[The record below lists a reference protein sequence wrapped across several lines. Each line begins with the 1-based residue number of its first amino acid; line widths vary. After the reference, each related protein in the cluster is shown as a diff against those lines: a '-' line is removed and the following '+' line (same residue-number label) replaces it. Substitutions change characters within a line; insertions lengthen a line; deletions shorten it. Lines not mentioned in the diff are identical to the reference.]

1 MAKNLIIGQK
11 LDYWP
16 AASCNQRCTG
26 CKWQERS
33 PEYFAKSQKNRSLW
47 NSPFLCCFW
56 CCCKITKQCFFFL
69 LEITLIL
76 CCQSQ
81 RNVLCSW
88 SVRNYIFAF
97 NLFLKSQKVYFLQNK
112 NRCMFLKNQI
122 YHLFCKIKQRLPLI
136 CKIAQICSKNQ
147 WGRKHCKSLQNSG
160 YFVSTLLF
168 ATDWGDSEKSGKGSS
183 FIPSRASKWFS
194 PSKSQKDFPLK
205 NQIWFL
211 LKKVNISL
219 RQIEIYLH

>member
-1 MAKNLIIGQK
+1 MSNSIGQK

-26 CKWQERS
+26 CRWQERS
-33 PEYFAKSQKNRSLW
+33 PEYFAKSQKIVLFEILPFFAVFDVHKEMFFLSFWNYLNSLL
-47 NSPFLCCFW
+47 S
-56 CCCKITKQCFFFL
+56 ITKKC
-69 LEITLIL
+69 TLFMI
-76 CCQSQ
+76 SQ
-81 RNVLCSW
+81 KL
-88 SVRNYIFAF
+88 FAF

-168 ATDWGDSEKSGKGSS
+168 AADWGDSEKSGKGSS

-194 PSKSQKDFPLK
+194 PSKSQNGFPLK
-205 NQIWFL
+205 NQNDFSFKNSKL
-211 LKKVNISL
+211 FCDK
-219 RQIEIYLH
+219 